1 MTKKSRS
8 YEYPSLVGK
17 TFGKL
22 VVKEQTLSKRQ
33 RKAWICYC
41 ECGNSVILET
51 SQLVK
56 GNNITCGCLRRK
68 PGNLIGQIFG
78 KLIVIEKVGPKWVC
92 KCSCGNITKPHTTQI
107 LLNNEVKSC
116 GCLVDEFWKAYR
128 LLKGKNPD
136 ESLQKVSAQL
146 RDKARKIYPSI
157 LKRDRYKCILCGLGN
172 KLNVH
177 HIIPISQNEDLVAE
191 HTNLITLCEI
201 CHEGCHTS
209 NWKDVNINL
218 QHILQHYIG
227 VYYVL
232 QKIEGL

>member
-8 YEYPSLVGK
+8 YEYPSLIGK
-17 TFGKL
+17 IFGKL

-33 RKAWICYC
+33 RKAWICSC
-41 ECGNSVILET
+41 ECGNSVVLET
-51 SQLVK
+51 SQLIK

-68 PGNLIGQIFG
+68 PGNLIGQSFG
-78 KLIVIEKVGPKWVC
+78 KLTVIEKRGPKWVC

-116 GCLVDEFWKAYR
+116 GCLVEEFWKAYR

-146 RDKARKIYPSI
+146 RDKARKEYPSI
-157 LKRDRYKCILCGLGN
+157 LKRDRYKCILCELN
-172 KLNVH
+172 DKLNIH
-177 HIIPISQNEDLVAE
+177 HIIPISQNEDLVSE
-191 HTNLITLCEI
+191 HTNLITLCET
-201 CHEGCHTS
+201 CHETCHTS
-209 NWKDVNINL
+209 NWKDVNITL

-227 VYYVL
+227 AYYVL
-232 QKIEGL
+232 QQSEEL